1 MSAYTAT
8 TSMACPLEL
17 CLATDD
23 LSRLQHN
30 VQLAA
35 SLGVSRLELCA
46 DMAQD
51 GLTPA
56 LAAVALARSH
66 WGAQPGVMAMLRP
79 RGGDF
84 CYSPA
89 EIHQLLT
96 LLPQLA
102 AAGADAVVTGVLQHD
117 ASGQLQPHWQALAEL
132 SAAAQS
138 AGLTFCLH
146 RAIDAC
152 SDPLRSWSQLTSG
165 PMAPARILSSGCH
178 WQSADLSSSVGSA
191 AVNPDGAVAG
201 IQRLQQQ
208 LQLGGCELV
217 VAGKVSSANLRWLRQ
232 QLQAVPLPA
241 ATVAAVP
248 HHGSGQT
255 QPCRFSFH
263 LYSAVL
269 RDGWVDPALLS
280 AVLSQC
286 HSPVA

>member
-1 MSAYTAT
+1 MSVNAT
-8 TSMACPLEL
+8 SKACPLEL

-23 LSRLQHN
+23 QARLQHN

-56 LAAVALARSH
+56 LAALELARCH
-66 WGAQPGVMAMLRP
+66 WGTQPGVMAMLRP

-89 EIHQLLT
+89 EIHQLRA

-102 AAGADAVVTGVLQHD
+102 AAGADAVVTGVLQRD
-117 ASGQLQPHWQALAEL
+117 ANGQLQPHWQALTDL

-152 SDPLRSWSQLTSG
+152 SDPLTSWQQLTRG
-165 PMAPARILSSGCH
+165 PVAPARLLSSGCH
-178 WQSADLSSSVGSA
+178 WQAAAA
-191 AVNPDGAVAG
+191 AVNTDGAVAG

-208 LQLGGCELV
+208 LQLGGAELV
-217 VAGKVSSANLRWLRQ
+217 VAGKVSAANLHWLRQ

-241 ATVAAVP
+241 VSP
-248 HHGSGQT
+248 HGG
-255 QPCRFSFH
+255 CSFH

-280 AVLSQC
+280 AVLAQC
-286 HSPVA
+286 NSPVDWRPLV

>member
-1 MSAYTAT
+1 MTVNAT
-8 TSMACPLEL
+8 SKACPLEL

-23 LSRLQHN
+23 PSRLQHN

-56 LAAVALARSH
+56 LAAVELARRH
-66 WGAQPGVMAMLRP
+66 WGDQPGVMAMLRP

-84 CYSPA
+84 CYRPA
-89 EIHQLLT
+89 EINQLLT
-96 LLPQLA
+96 MLPLLA
-102 AAGADAVVTGVLQHD
+102 AAGADAVVTGVLQRD
-117 ASGQLQPHWQALAEL
+117 ASGQLQPHWQALADL

-152 SDPLRSWSQLTSG
+152 SDPLTSWQQLTRG
-165 PMAPARILSSGCH
+165 PVAPARLLSSGCH
-178 WQSADLSSSVGSA
+178 WHSAKPGSSSGSA
-191 AVNPDGAVAG
+191 AVDGAVAG

-208 LQLGGCELV
+208 LQLGGAELV
-217 VAGKVSSANLRWLRQ
+217 VAGKVSAANLHWLRQ

-241 ATVAAVP
+241 VSP
-248 HHGSGQT
+248 HGG
-255 QPCRFSFH
+255 CSFH

-280 AVLSQC
+280 AVLAQC
-286 HSPVA
+286 NSPVDWRPLV